1 MSTST
6 IVRPLLKWAGGKSR
20 LAPQICAAFG
30 APCRGTYYEPF
41 IGSGSVFFYRRAM
54 GMVNKAVLSDAND
67 KLIEVHRAVRDDVRG
82 VLDKLDQ
89 LPKDDWRERY
99 YEVREDYNGGPPR
112 GMLHAARFLW
122 LNRAGFNGLYRE
134 NKKGIYNVP
143 VGKYAKLS
151 FPTSEHFER
160 ISEFLQGV
168 ELVSGGFAEVMK
180 EAGEHDHVYCDPPYV
195 PLTETANFTGY
206 YKAAFGWD
214 EQKSLRDSAR
224 RAAFS
229 GAKVV
234 LSNHDLPV
242 VRQELYPSKLGFKYV
257 SRPRVARAI
266 SRKAVSRKAVV
277 EVIAA
282 IGPLSREVA

>member
-1 MSTST
+1 MTTNT

-30 APCRGTYYEPF
+30 TPCEGTYYEPF

-54 GMVNKAVLSDAND
+54 GMVRQAVLSDANE
-67 KLIEVHRAVRDDVRG
+67 KLIEVHRAVRDDVG
-82 VLDKLDQ
+82 AVLRQLDA

-99 YEVREDYNGGPPR
+99 YDVRDAYNDGPPR
-112 GMLHAARFLW
+112 GALHAARFLW

-151 FPTSEHFER
+151 FPSAEHFER
-160 ISEFLQGV
+160 ISSLLQGV
-168 ELVSGGFAEVMK
+168 ELVSSGFAEVMK
-180 EAGEHDHVYCDPPYV
+180 EAGERDQVYCDPPYV

-206 YKAAFGWD
+206 YKADFGWD
-214 EQKSLRDSAR
+214 QQKELRESAH
-224 RAAFS
+224 RAALS

-234 LSNHDLPV
+234 LSNHDLPI

-277 EVIAA
+277 EVIAS